1 MQRSLFAE
9 IRNDRDGSYIG
20 ILKLNSS
27 RNLAFLAAKILNRR
41 FRISHIGSQYA
52 PVDIPHVPVFG

>member
-41 FRISHIGSQYA
+41 ISHIGSQYA